1 MPKESNLSAKQR
13 LFLDALIS
21 EEAMGDLRTA
31 MRIAGYSDNT
41 KVAHTAK
48 ELRGE
53 IREATE
59 TLLAMYAPKAAYS
72 LTSVL
77 ENPDTFNARHI
88 ISAAKEILDRTGL
101 VKKEPIEVS
110 SNSGGIFI
118 LPPKSKYI
126 YTPNINSK
134 IGRYNIA
141 FKNLGDKDGNSNS
154 KETWYIRSAQ

>member
-1 MPKESNLSAKQR
+1 MGFSLMPKESNLSAKQR

-31 MRIAGYSDNT
+31 MRLAGYSDNT

-59 TLLAMYAPKAAYS
+59 TLLAMYAPKAAYA

-77 ENPDTFNARHI
+77 DNPDTFNARHI
-88 ISAAKEILDRTGL
+88 ISAAKEILDRVLSDKRARTSRL
-101 VKKEPIEVS
+101 WPLRHLQLLECI
-110 SNSGGIFI
+110 
-118 LPPKSKYI
+118 
-126 YTPNINSK
+126 TPALRFLIWFAN
-134 IGRYNIA
+134 
-141 FKNLGDKDGNSNS
+141 
-154 KETWYIRSAQ
+154 